1 MAYERRV
8 ASLVPVSKAL
18 GYSSHALGSRNQD
31 QAVMADMT
39 GNGRLEVILPRQ
51 SRDGL
56 AALELS
62 SGRWEERWSLHLGA
76 TVVSNLLVDDLD
88 GDGLLDLAVA
98 DRRALH
104 VFLSVR

>member
-1 MAYERRV
+1 M
-8 ASLVPVSKAL
+8 
-18 GYSSHALGSRNQD
+18 
-31 QAVMADMT
+31 
-39 GNGRLEVILPRQ
+39 ILPRQ

-62 SGRWEERWSLHLGA
+62 NGRWEERWFSPPRGQRA
-76 TVVSNLLVDDLD
+76 SNVLVDDLD